1 MDIHEYQAKQLLRSY
16 GVMSPPGEC
25 AFTAEEAE
33 LAARRLGGGRWAVKA
48 QILAGDRGLAGG
60 VKMAA
65 SEPDVREAARAMLGS
80 RLVTPQ
86 TDGEGEPVRR
96 VYVETVC
103 ETASEHYLALG
114 LDRAASR
121 ITLVGSDAGGSSIES
136 VAGEQPE
143 RIARVAIDPMEG
155 LRAADARRLAVDIG
169 LGGPPAGD
177 AERLMIG
184 LYDAFVA
191 FDASL
196 VEINPLALTR
206 DGALLALDAKMSID
220 DNALFRHR
228 DIEALREHEPDGRLD
243 RAHHGFNYIALDGDI
258 GCVVNGAGLAMAT
271 MDILELHGGAPANFL
286 DVPPAAGR
294 DRITARLPARAGE
307 PAGQGD
313 ARQRR
318 RGRDHPVRRGGRG
331 ARGGMSR
338 RRTERPHRRPLRGRE
353 PRARAQGPARH
364 RRRRGARRL
373 ARRRCRPWRCAPPP
387 EWRGADMAILVDA
400 GTRVVCQGIT
410 GAQGTFHTEQSI
422 AYGTRVVA
430 GVTPGKGGS
439 RHLYLP
445 VYDRVADAVE
455 ATGADAS
462 AIYVPPE
469 HAADAMLEAIHAG
482 IEVVVCVTEGVPVL
496 DMVRVKRALEGSS
509 TTLIGPNTPG
519 IITPGACR
527 IGIMPGLIHRRG
539 RIGIVSRSGTLTY
552 EAAAQCT
559 ALGLGQST
567 VVGIGADPV
576 HGIGFVDC
584 LKLFLADDET
594 DGIIL
599 IGEIGGG
606 RGGDG
611 GHVPRRCAP
620 VEAGGGLRRG
630 HDRPGRPPHGT
641 CRRDHLR
648 RPWQR
653 AGEARRATR
662 GRRARPGL
670 PGRHRTDDGAGVGV
684 GSIERGPNVRA
695 SSSSRWRCPGSR
707 RSLFRCS

>member
-16 GVMSPPGEC
+16 GVTSPPGEC

-155 LRAADARRLAVDIG
+155 LRAADARRLAADIG

-294 DRITARLPARAGE
+294 DRITAACRLVLENPRVKAMLVNVVGGGITRCDAVAEALAAACRAAGRSVPIVARFEGVNRELARKVLRDTGVGAE
-307 PAGQGD
+307 HADSLGD
-313 ARQRR
+313 AATRA
-318 RGRDHPVRRGGRG
+318 VR
-331 ARGGMSR
+331 A
-338 RRTERPHRRPLRGRE
+338 
-353 PRARAQGPARH
+353 A
-364 RRRRGARRL
+364 
-373 ARRRCRPWRCAPPP
+373 
-387 EWRGADMAILVDA
+387 A
-400 GTRVVCQGIT
+400 G
-410 GAQGTFHTEQSI
+410 
-422 AYGTRVVA
+422 VA
-430 GVTPGKGGS
+430 GS
-439 RHLYLP
+439 
-445 VYDRVADAVE
+445 
-455 ATGADAS
+455 
-462 AIYVPPE
+462 
-469 HAADAMLEAIHAG
+469 
-482 IEVVVCVTEGVPVL
+482 
-496 DMVRVKRALEGSS
+496 
-509 TTLIGPNTPG
+509 
-519 IITPGACR
+519 
-527 IGIMPGLIHRRG
+527 
-539 RIGIVSRSGTLTY
+539 
-552 EAAAQCT
+552 
-559 ALGLGQST
+559 
-567 VVGIGADPV
+567 
-576 HGIGFVDC
+576 
-584 LKLFLADDET
+584 
-594 DGIIL
+594 
-599 IGEIGGG
+599 
-606 RGGDG
+606 
-611 GHVPRRCAP
+611 
-620 VEAGGGLRRG
+620 
-630 HDRPGRPPHGT
+630 
-641 CRRDHLR
+641 
-648 RPWQR
+648 
-653 AGEARRATR
+653 
-662 GRRARPGL
+662 
-670 PGRHRTDDGAGVGV
+670 
-684 GSIERGPNVRA
+684 
-695 SSSSRWRCPGSR
+695 
-707 RSLFRCS
+707 